1 MTEPILI
8 AAIVAVAIVIVTVIV
23 CHYVSK
29 IFQMKYNNRPMSL
42 AEWLG
47 GRKEQDDD
55 E

>member
-8 AAIVAVAIVIVTVIV
+8 AAIVAVAIVIVTAIV
-23 CHYVSK
+23 CVTCSK
-29 IFQMKYNNRPMSL
+29 IFQMKYNKKPVTL
-42 AEWLG
+42 VDLIG